1 MIKIKRAA
9 MEFILTASKNT
20 YPREFIGLLRKNKN
34 NEISEV
40 IVLPKSTYGK
50 GFSSVDLTMV
60 PYTSK
65 YCGSIHSHP
74 LPNSRPSKNDLLFF
88 SKIGGVHI
96 LASYPFS
103 EEDIKVYNKN
113 GEELKFEIA

>member
-1 MIKIKRAA
+1 MIKIKRTAL
-9 MEFILTASKNT
+9 EFILNASKNT

-40 IVLPKSTYGK
+40 IVLPRSTYGR
-50 GFSSVDLTMV
+50 GFSTVDLTVV

-65 YCGSIHSHP
+65 YYGSIHSHP
-74 LPNSRPSKNDLLFF
+74 LPSSSPSKNDLLFF

-96 LASYPFS
+96 VASYPFS

-113 GEELKFEIA
+113 GEELKFEIV